1 VYARFFGFDLT
12 PGQVHIVGN
21 VIDPEV
27 TRLIVSAVTQYG
39 KTQAVSIGLLT
50 ALLRSKKKTRV
61 LFIAP
66 TTDQTN
72 IIRKYLAEII
82 ASTPELAA
90 MVAKSGR
97 RRAQDLAKETS
108 RKRLTFTNGWE
119 FLTLTAH
126 AAGEKAGQQLMG
138 HGGDIIV
145 CDEACLIEDEVYRM
159 RISRMLGNNPK
170 AKLIILVNPW
180 HRRNFAFRA
189 WRNPKFTKI
198 KIGWRQAVAE
208 GRVTREFV
216 DDQKK
221 ELSPYEFT
229 VLYES
234 DFAEDTEDTLIR
246 WEWIEQAV
254 KHKQTLGASVMRVN
268 GLDVAEKGRD
278 LTILQPAVTDGSRYI
293 LGQPVII
300 DRDETIPIAIEAGSK
315 VPKGQLINV
324 DSIGVGSG
332 VWSYLK
338 QIGHRA
344 NSVRVSEKSTLDPDR
359 FANLKAQRFWILR
372 RLFEER
378 MIQIPDHPELKRQLN
393 AMRYELDAL
402 GKIRIVDPTDKSP
415 DYASAAML
423 CIFDGQRPPQVRHA

>member
-1 VYARFFGFDLT
+1 MYARFFGFDLT

-27 TRLIVSAVTQYG
+27 TRLIVLAVTQYG

-97 RRAQDLAKETS
+97 RRPQDLAKETS

-234 DFAEDTEDTLIR
+234 DFAEDAEDTLIR
-246 WEWIEQAV
+246 WEWIQQALKRKV
-254 KHKQTLGASVMRVN
+254 QFTGAPRTVW
-268 GLDVAEKGRD
+268 GLDVAEKGAD
-278 LTILQPAVTDGSRYI
+278 KTILTQALTDGVHFQIQRQLHI
-293 LGQPVII
+293 P
-300 DRDETIPIAIEAGSK
+300 DRDTMPTANTVAKLVSK
-315 VPKGQLINV
+315 TDQLNV
-324 DSIGVGSG
+324 DSIGVGAG
-332 VWSYLK
+332 VCSRLHELGYNTVG
-338 QIGHRA
+338 I
-344 NSVRVSEKSTLDPDR
+344 RVSMAPTSEADR
-359 FANLKAQRFWILR
+359 YLNQKAQRYWRLR
-372 RLFEER
+372 RLFEEGL
-378 MIQIPDHPELKRQLN
+378 ISIPNEPHLIEQLSQ
-393 AMRYELDAL
+393 MRYELTAA
-402 GKIRIVDPTDKSP
+402 GKIKIVDPGKSP
-415 DYASAAML
+415 DYADSLML
-423 CIFDGQRPPQVRHA
+423 AIPDAFQAWAGYVDW